1 MGVYDND
8 LERML
13 KESLKNAFETDGKII
28 LPAKSLINAKIKE
41 LRIEMDTNSVEIV
54 FPIYWKDGILQ
65 IGFEGGNK

>member
-28 LPAKSLINAKIKE
+28 LPTKSLINAKIKE
-41 LRIEMDTNSVEIV
+41 LRIEMDTSSVEIV
-54 FPIYWKDGILQ
+54 FPIYWKDGVLQ

>member
-41 LRIEMDTNSVEIV
+41 LRIEMDTSSVEIV
-54 FPIYWKDGILQ
+54 FPIYWKDSVLQ